1 MNAWNAIKDKLE
13 RETGY
18 QVVSLPSKDDTIQ
31 TNEIILL
38 ITSISKTSYLDV
50 YEVRGDLA
58 IKYSHMCNWQAVT
71 DLLDLELT
79 GSQAEAMM
87 TTYASGFTAM
97 AISFTVHVKKDKDRQ
112 FIVED
117 IQYETRN

>member
-1 MNAWNAIKDKLE
+1 M
-13 RETGY
+13 
-18 QVVSLPSKDDTIQ
+18 
-31 TNEIILL
+31 L

-50 YEVRGDLA
+50 YEVRGELA
-58 IKYSHMCNWQAVT
+58 IKHSHMCNWRAVT

-79 GSQAEAMM
+79 GAQAEAAM

-112 FIVED
+112 FMVEE
-117 IQYETRN
+117 IEYNEARE